1 MRVGPV
7 ATTEL
12 PADDAIVRQFEERV
26 GRLRETLS
34 QPDIR
39 TEAASVLRQLL
50 VGITIVPHGEDRPEA
65 ELTAPAKRMIA
76 YAANENSP
84 QRRGAKGERCSVV
97 VVAGTGF
104 EPVTFRL

>member
-1 MRVGPV
+1 M
-7 ATTEL
+7 
-12 PADDAIVRQFEERV
+12 

-50 VGITIVPHGEDRPEA
+50 VGITIVPDGEDCPEV
-65 ELTAPAKRMIA
+65 ELTASATRMIA

-84 QRRGAKGERCSVV
+84 QRRGAKGKKCPVV
-97 VVAGTGF
+97 VVAGTGC